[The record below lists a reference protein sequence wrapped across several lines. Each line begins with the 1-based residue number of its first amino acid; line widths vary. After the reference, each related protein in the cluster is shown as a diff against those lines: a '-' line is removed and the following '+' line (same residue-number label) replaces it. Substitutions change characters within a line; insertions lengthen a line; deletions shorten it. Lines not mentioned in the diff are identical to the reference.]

1 MQAKNST
8 INPWIKKETCQL
20 YLNKIIAVIKYPP
33 ITPNG
38 GDKSIIDITTDFY
51 LDMLKVS
58 TNNGT

>member
-1 MQAKNST
+1 MPARF
-8 INPWIKKETCQL
+8 
-20 YLNKIIAVIKYPP
+20 IAVIKYPP

-51 LDMLKVS
+51 LVMLKVS